1 MAKKILLTS
10 GCSYTDGKYKS
21 CDPNVEADWPMWPE
35 IMANE
40 LGLQCVNKGRSGQG
54 ADYILDTILE
64 GLATYGDR
72 VDTVAILWSTS
83 DRLPF
88 FNFTLNPIVEILSPH
103 VLEERDGFDPFTW
116 MDDIGVGRVSQKY
129 FNSIHF
135 MRTDVYRTMIQ
146 NPIKK
151 MFAIMEICENRNIK
165 FVMFSGLVYF
175 DYFTINRMVQD
186 KQLPQ
191 YCAIPP
197 SEVIKILTNNSVFSE
212 VSKKKKHF
220 IGWPMMKE
228 IGGYSFDDMRH
239 NKEEY
244 YISNLDRH
252 PNAAGQI
259 LISSEFIKKYKELYN

>member
-1 MAKKILLTS
+1 MAKKILLAS

-21 CDPNVEADWPMWPE
+21 CDPNVEPDWPMWPE
-35 IMANE
+35 LMANE

-88 FNFTLNPIVEILSPH
+88 FNFTLNPVVECNTDCH
-103 VLEERDGFDPFTW
+103 AGGFDPFPW

-129 FNSIHF
+129 FNSDHF
-135 MRTDVYRTMIQ
+135 MRTDTYRTMIQ

-151 MFAIMEICENRNIK
+151 MFAIMEICEKRNIK

-175 DYFTINRMVQD
+175 DYFAINQMVQN
-186 KQLPQ
+186 KQLPVR
-191 YCAIPP
+191 CAIPP
-197 SEVIKILTNNSVFSE
+197 SEVVNLLINNSIFSE

-244 YISNLDRH
+244 YISDLDRH
-252 PNAAGQI
+252 PNKAGQEMI
-259 LISSEFIKKYKELYN
+259 AVEFIKRFGEIYG